1 MPLHHYLPASF
12 IARFSSDLRK
22 VPARDKRVQVGD
34 KRNQTQFSSSAEKV
48 GCINNLYTLAHS
60 HIEPEEVDQTWTEY
74 ERGLPNAIDSLINNT
89 VDATTWTRVLVP
101 FVACMLVRG
110 PDFEDR
116 FFDRFPPGHRQ
127 ELSYLF
133 TSDQANAARLR
144 EIPRLLTGVL
154 AAKWIV
160 LSAHGKEK
168 LLTND
173 LGYSPYINPTTGDQG
188 LAIPLSQKKILA
200 IVPGK
205 EDRII
210 LRAEG
215 DKWMPNISYMDL
227 PPGNHEGLNLSL
239 AHIALRFIF
248 GPEITLVQ
256 KYYRGVA
263 ESFTAPEPIE
273 LGFPRELLSPAFEF
287 TWHRLVS
294 AIIRPP
300 SATDGWDF
308 SLDWKIVTSGWHS
321 MPFLPVNLIEFPPAL
336 KRVEN
341 TIQLKFYDPTVYF
354 DISQMVMAEKTGDFE
369 TAIKIATEALIRE
382 APQSLKAELLAK
394 RAMLYRE
401 QGKIAQILQRVMG
414 LVRKTVFRFLQK
426 IKYRQSD

>member
-12 IARFSSDLRK
+12 IARFSSDMRK
-22 VPARDKRVQVGD
+22 VPARNKRIYVAD
-34 KRNQTQFSSSAEKV
+34 KRNQTLFPSPAEKA
-48 GCINNLYTLAHS
+48 GCINNLYTLAHP
-60 HIEPEEVDQTWTEY
+60 HIGPEEIDQTWTEY
-74 ERGLPNAIDSLINNT
+74 ERRLPTAIDSLINNT
-89 VDATTWTRVLVP
+89 VDAATWTRVLVP

-116 FFDRFPPGHRQ
+116 FFERFPPEHRR
-127 ELSYLF
+127 ELSNLF

-160 LSAHGKEK
+160 LTAHGKEK

-173 LGYSPYINPTTGDQG
+173 LGYSPYINPATGDQG

-205 EDRII
+205 EDRSI

-215 DKWMPNISYMDL
+215 DKWVPNISYMDL
-227 PPGNHEGLNLSL
+227 PPSNHEALNRSL

-248 GPEITLVQ
+248 GPEIALVQ
-256 KYYRGVA
+256 KYYKGVA

-273 LGFPRELLSPAFEF
+273 LGFPREFLSPAFEF

-294 AIIRPP
+294 AITQPP
-300 SATDGWDF
+300 SVVGGWDF
-308 SLDWKIVTSGWHS
+308 SLDWEIVTSGWHS
-321 MPFLPVNLIEFPPAL
+321 MPFFPINLIEFPPAL
-336 KRVEN
+336 KRVGN
-341 TIQLKFYDPTVYF
+341 TIQVKFYDPAVYF
-354 DISQMVMAEKTGDFE
+354 DLSHMVMAEQMGDVE
-369 TAIKIATEALIRE
+369 TAIKIATEALTRE
-382 APQSLKAELLAK
+382 APQSLKAEILAK
-394 RAMLYRE
+394 RAMLYKK
-401 QGKIAQILQRVMG
+401 QGNMPLLQVVMQP
-414 LVRKTVFRFLQK
+414 LHRLLMIISKLRFWK
-426 IKYRQSD
+426 